1 MQDLEGE
8 LSAKQTVYVYAI
20 KMKVIQVFK
29 GTLSKTRKEL
39 WDKKKHVFGIVTNN
53 QLPQVSVLLSM
64 INKKYI

>member
-1 MQDLEGE
+1 
-8 LSAKQTVYVYAI
+8 
-20 KMKVIQVFK
+20 MKVIQVFK

-64 INKKYI
+64 INRKYI